1 MGGNLADALETLV
14 LAPGDLGRMRA
25 LMAMFAG
32 AFENP
37 EAYLGRQPSDAYLAT
52 QLAKPH
58 VIVIVGMFGDEVVGG
73 LVAYQLDKLEQER
86 REIYIYDLAVDER
99 WRRRGV
105 ATGVIAAL
113 QQEAARR
120 DAYVIFVQADL
131 EDAPAIALYE
141 KLGAGELARHFDIE
155 PAQRGGEK

>member
-1 MGGNLADALETLV
+1 MTDVLETRV
-14 LAPGDLGRMRA
+14 LAPGELPHLRA
-25 LMAMFAG
+25 LMAVFAG
-32 AFENP
+32 AFESP
-37 EAYLGRQPSDAYLAT
+37 ETYLGHQPTDAYLAG

-58 VIVIVGMFGDEVVGG
+58 VIVIVGMFGDEVAGG

-105 ATGVIAAL
+105 ATAVIAAL
-113 QQEAARR
+113 QREAARR

-141 KLGAGELARHFDIE
+141 KLGVGEVARHFDIE
-155 PAQRGGEK
+155 PGTRDGNVK

>member
-1 MGGNLADALETLV
+1 MAVFADA
-14 LAPGDLGRMRA
+14 
-25 LMAMFAG
+25 
-32 AFENP
+32 FEDP
-37 EAYLGRQPSDAYLAT
+37 ESYLGHEPTDAYLTA

-58 VIVIVGMFGDEVVGG
+58 VIAIVGLFDDTVAGG

-113 QQEAARR
+113 QREAARR
-120 DAYVIFVQADL
+120 DAYVIYVQADL
-131 EDAPAIALYE
+131 DDAPAIALYE
-141 KLGAGELARHFDIE
+141 TLGVGEVARHFDIE
-155 PAQRGGEK
+155 PAKKAGAT